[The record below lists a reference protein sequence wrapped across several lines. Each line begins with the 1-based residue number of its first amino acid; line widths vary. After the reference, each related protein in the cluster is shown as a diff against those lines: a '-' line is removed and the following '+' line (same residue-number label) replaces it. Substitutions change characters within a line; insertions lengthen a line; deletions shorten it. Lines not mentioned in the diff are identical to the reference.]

1 MKILLAA
8 SEFAPFAQ
16 TGDLAAHVARLAAA
30 MAGAGH
36 ETTVVLPLYRCIREG
51 RLPGLKRGKI
61 RLQVQL
67 GPARLPI
74 DVWEAAG
81 PDGVRL
87 LFLER
92 DEFYDRTGLYGID
105 GRDYQDNA
113 ARFIFLAKGVAELAR
128 RESPDVVHALG
139 WQAALAPVFLREQ
152 GAAIPTVLSPVGL
165 EYQGNF
171 WSHDFALTNLP
182 GDWFPSVLEFYGSMN
197 FLKAGLVCAD
207 AIALPGA
214 LQVAAMQTPEHGCGL
229 ENVLRQNSGKLYGIA
244 PGLDLPVVPPLSKK
258 EKSAAREALFQS
270 SGKTG
275 RTIFA
280 VHAASTGEDG
290 LDLLCEALSH
300 LPRGEVLVALIG
312 AISPSQKLEVETAL
326 RRRAGGLI
334 HFEEPS
340 DALLAASDFVLVP
353 GPLLPEGVFFRAAL
367 RRGIV
372 PVAEQCAG
380 LHELVRDYDP
390 VTGEGNGLVHYR
402 HTPAALLD
410 TILRAVQLPAET
422 RALLAERNRALD
434 FSWASTVRDLDRLYI
449 RLRSGSARIAA

>member
-229 ENVLRQNSGKLYGIA
+229 ENVLRQNSAKLHGIA

-334 HFEEPS
+334 HFKEPS

-353 GPLLPEGVFFRAAL
+353 GPLHPEGVFFRAAL

-434 FSWASTVRDLDRLYI
+434 FSWASTVRDLDRLYT